1 MARATSGALLPL
13 MRADG
18 IAFAAFARD
27 DGKLLSKYC
36 RASRMIML
44 TDPLGTLDVL
54 AGCAAAVRRAAMQSS
69 CGQSRCSCSTMPA
82 SRGAK
87 AGAASCYLSTFWYR
101 RRRWHVF
108 TAALRGCC

>member
-54 AGCAAAVRRAAMQSS
+54 AGCACWM
-69 CGQSRCSCSTMPA
+69 CCSCEKGGHAVFVRPKSLLLQHDA
-82 SRGAK
+82 RVKGGKGWSR
-87 AGAASCYLSTFWYR
+87 
-101 RRRWHVF
+101 
-108 TAALRGCC
+108 